1 MRTAV
6 VWALLCAATLP
17 GPSAAAYAPQAPPIG
32 AYTPQAPTIGADVLQ
47 ALPAAGYAPQ
57 APPAAGYAP
66 HAGYAPAP
74 PAVSVTVAVTDGRD
88 DAEAGKRLDY
98 RITVHNLGPTA
109 VHGARIEQEMP
120 ATTTSA
126 TAPGATVEGHGV
138 GRQKAVW
145 RSDLPAHDIQVFT
158 ASAVLGDRTERTDR
172 TGSAAPGTL
181 RAAATV
187 CVYVDES
194 FAPTACSGDLD
205 DLPETQADAGAGGG
219 WGWWAAAAAAAALFG
234 PGVVRAVRRRRGTA
248 PR

>member
-1 MRTAV
+1 MRTAAV
-6 VWALLCAATLP
+6 CALLCAATLP
-17 GPSAAAYAPQAPPIG
+17 GPSAAAYAPQAPL
-32 AYTPQAPTIGADVLQ
+32 T
-47 ALPAAGYAPQ
+47 AGYAPR
-57 APPAAGYAP
+57 APRTAGHAP
-66 HAGYAPAP
+66 QAP

-98 RITVHNLGPTA
+98 RITVHNLGPTD
-109 VHGARIEQEMP
+109 VHRARIEQEMP

-126 TAPGATVEGHGV
+126 AAPGATVEGHGV

-158 ASAVLGDRTERTDR
+158 ASAVLGDRADL

-187 CVYVDES
+187 CVYVGES

-205 DLPETQADAGAGGG
+205 DLPETHAEAGDGDG
-219 WGWWAAAAAAAALFG
+219 WVWWAAAAAAAALLG
-234 PGVVRAVRRRRGTA
+234 PGVARAVRRRRA
-248 PR
+248 AQPR